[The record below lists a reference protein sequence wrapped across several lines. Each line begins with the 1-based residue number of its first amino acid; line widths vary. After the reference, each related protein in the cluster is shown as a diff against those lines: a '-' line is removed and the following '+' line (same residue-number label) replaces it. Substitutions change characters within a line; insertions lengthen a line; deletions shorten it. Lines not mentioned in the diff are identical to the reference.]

1 MTHADAGPFA
11 ALLAELG
18 EVYAEEVSPLRAR
31 LYFEALQAVPL
42 AQVRR
47 ACGSLLQT
55 SRFFPRPADILEAVR
70 ELAERP
76 REMPALY
83 PHYEPVDPALFRRL
97 LKEMTAKL
105 SARDA
110 S

>member
-1 MTHADAGPFA
+1 MTPADAGPFA
-11 ALLAELG
+11 ALLTELG
-18 EVYAEEVSPLRAR
+18 EVYAEDVSPIRAR
-31 LYFEALQAVPL
+31 LYFEALDAVAL

-47 ACGSLLQT
+47 ACGRLVKT
-55 SRFFPRPADILEAVR
+55 SRFFPRPADILEAVHA
-70 ELAERP
+70 LAERP
-76 REMPALY
+76 REMAALY
-83 PHYEPVDPALFRRL
+83 PHYEPVAPALFRRL